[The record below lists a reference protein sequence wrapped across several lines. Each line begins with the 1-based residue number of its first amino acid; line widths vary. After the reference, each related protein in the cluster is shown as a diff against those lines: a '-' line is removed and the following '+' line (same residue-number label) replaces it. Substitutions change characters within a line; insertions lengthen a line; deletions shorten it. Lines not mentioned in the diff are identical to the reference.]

1 MEENKKEEV
10 KGTQEKKKLWETLPV
25 SKLYVNVPCRSLHFV
40 YRI

>member
-25 SKLYVNVPCRSLHFV
+25 RKAVC
-40 YRI
+40 